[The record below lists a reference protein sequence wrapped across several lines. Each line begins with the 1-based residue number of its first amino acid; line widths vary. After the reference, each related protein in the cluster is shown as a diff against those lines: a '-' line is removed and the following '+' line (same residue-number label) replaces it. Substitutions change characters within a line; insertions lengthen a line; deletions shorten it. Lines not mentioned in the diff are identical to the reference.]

1 MNLKALLAPFIGVLF
16 ILTLF
21 FSVFGH
27 EGGLV
32 TTVYALDI
40 AFFFGGLI
48 YIIISQ
54 QLFTYVIR
62 RLIDALVSML
72 VIATALFMM
81 LRFLP
86 GGPFDN
92 DKALPPEV
100 KANIEA
106 KYHLNDPLYVQ
117 YIDYMTGIAKGD
129 LGESYKYL
137 GRSVTD
143 IIVDTFPVSFQLGM
157 YALIISFM
165 VGIPLG
171 VWAASKHNSWQDNF
185 AMILAMSGVSLPSF
199 LVAAIFILVFSF
211 WLGVLPPALWDGP
224 EYYLMPVIV
233 LGIRPAAYIARLTRS
248 SCLDVIHSDF
258 VRTAKAKGVGR
269 TKILFKHVLKN
280 SLIPVLTYSGP
291 LLATILS
298 GTFIIELVFAVPGM
312 GKHFIQSVTN
322 RDYPLIMG
330 LTLLFGF
337 MMIMAT
343 LIVDLFY
350 AVIDPRIRLK

>member
-1 MNLKALLAPFIGVLF
+1 MKMTYFWGPLIGVLF
-16 ILTLF
+16 VLSLF

-27 EGGLV
+27 EGPLV
-32 TTVYALDI
+32 TAVYALDVVV
-40 AFFFGGLI
+40 AAGGFV
-48 YIIISQ
+48 YIVISQ
-54 QLFTYVIR
+54 QLFTYVLR
-62 RLIDALVSML
+62 RLFDAAVSL
-72 VIATALFMM
+72 WVIATVLFLL

-86 GGPFDN
+86 GGPFDS

-106 KYHLNDPLYVQ
+106 KYHLNDPLHVQ
-117 YIDYMTGIAKGD
+117 YMNYMGGLVQGD
-129 LGESYKYL
+129 FGESYKYL
-137 GRSVTD
+137 GRSVAD
-143 IIVDTFPVSFQLGM
+143 IIADTFPVSFQLGV
-157 YALIISFM
+157 YALLVSFIL
-165 VGIPLG
+165 GIPLG
-171 VWAASKHNSWQDNF
+171 VWAAAKHNSWQDST

-224 EYYLMPVIV
+224 EYYIMPVLV

-258 VRTAKAKGVGR
+258 VRTAKAKGLARSV
-269 TKILFKHVLKN
+269 ILFKHVLKN

-298 GTFIIELVFAVPGM
+298 GTFIIETVFAVPGM
-312 GKHFIQSVTN
+312 GKHFILSVTN

-330 LTLLFGF
+330 LTLLFGV
-337 MMIMAT
+337 MLILAT
-343 LIVDLFY
+343 LIVDLLY
-350 AVIDPRIRLK
+350 AVFDPRIRLK